1 MQPQQIILTL
11 ATLWLFT
18 LVALP
23 FLFNAACRRAKES
36 GLAEG
41 LAQREA
47 DHTRQIAALNADIDA
62 IAQERLTEQRAHLL
76 ATSQRLAHIEELE
89 ARIMSYTG
97 LAVTRADYDQ
107 LLATANTL
115 RLANRTLTALK
126 SEPQAARAGHQ
137 AEALDDLAKRIHAQL
152 RTTPASAANVGAAA

>member
-1 MQPQQIILTL
+1 MQPHQYIL
-11 ATLWLFT
+11 AASIAWLFT
-18 LVALP
+18 LIALP
-23 FLFNAACRRAKES
+23 FLFATARRRAFDHGHAI
-36 GLAEG
+36 GLAARNTTHRHQMET
-41 LAQREA
+41 LNRSLTNVAESHHDELRT
-47 DHTRQIAALNADIDA
+47 HLRTISALRKEVA
-62 IAQERLTEQRAHLL
+62 
-76 ATSQRLAHIEELE
+76 ELE

-97 LAVTRADYDQ
+97 IAVTRADYDQ

-152 RTTPASAANVGAAA
+152 RATPASASKAEVAA